1 MFYVTFGQKKNMAI
15 IFLHGWG
22 GSSASWLGT
31 AKMMANLG
39 FYSVVVDFSGFGK
52 SAEPKTPFG
61 VEDYMNEV
69 VALIKSLNLT
79 HVYLVGHSFGGRV
92 AIMLTA
98 SKKLKVDKL
107 VLVDSAGVLPRRGFI
122 YKIKVKKYKRLK
134 KKVECG
140 KCGAEELNGYGSSDY
155 VGLSPIM
162 KQTFIKVVNQDL
174 VPYAKNISTETLI
187 VWGKKDKDTP
197 MYMAKKLQKAITGSS
212 LVVLPSGHYCYID
225 NFKDFIDE
233 LYAFLIC

>member
-1 MFYVTFGQKKNMAI
+1 MFYVTFGQKKNTAI

-22 GSSASWLGT
+22 GSSVSWLGT
-31 AKMMANLG
+31 AKIMANLG
-39 FYSVVVDFSGFGK
+39 FYSVVVDFAGFGK

-69 VALIKSLNLT
+69 VALVKSLNLT
-79 HVYLVGHSFGGRV
+79 HLYVVGHSFGGRV

-98 SKKLKVDKL
+98 SKKLNVDKL
-107 VLVDSAGVLPRRGFI
+107 VVVDSAGVLPRRGLI
-122 YKIKVKKYKRLK
+122 YKIKVKKYKWLK

-140 KCGAEELNGYGSSDY
+140 KCEAEKLNGYGSSDY

-174 VPYAKNISTETLI
+174 VPYAKKISTETLI

-197 MYMAKKLQKAITGSS
+197 MYMAKKLQKAIAGSS
-212 LVVLPSGHYCYID
+212 LVVLSSGHYCYID
-225 NFKDFIDE
+225 NSKDFIDE